1 MVRGVD
7 FLRLYQEF
15 GLGPDAD
22 FEQLK
27 LAYRRR
33 VSVLHPDRM
42 DAGDAISQDLAN
54 QHLQRLTTL
63 YEAAARFHRQHGRLP
78 GAVPTARSGAS
89 GAGAP
94 AHARRTTDAVNAA
107 RVTIDSTPAPAPR
120 RRRAWLAALAIIGA
134 LALTAWFGVA
144 LDETDHV
151 GTTAPDPVAPMPTTS
166 AARRPSAAPAEGI
179 RLGMSEREVA
189 RILGEPVTRDATR
202 WDYGPS
208 WVRFDDGVV
217 ESWYSSPLRRLR
229 IANTPPA
236 TRPAPDAPEPSNR

>member
-22 FEQLK
+22 FEQLR

-33 VSVLHPDRM
+33 VSVLHPDRL
-42 DAGDAISQDLAN
+42 DATDAISQDLAN

-78 GAVPTARSGAS
+78 GAVAAVRSGAPRAS
-89 GAGAP
+89 APTGTSSASNAGDD
-94 AHARRTTDAVNAA
+94 AHATRA
-107 RVTIDSTPAPAPR
+107 
-120 RRRAWLAALAIIGA
+120 RRAWPAAIVIATA
-134 LALTAWFGVA
+134 LALTAWFGFA

-151 GTTAPDPVAPMPTTS
+151 PAGAFDPAMPAPPAVE
-166 AARRPSAAPAEGI
+166 ARAPAPEPEGI
-179 RLGMSEREVA
+179 RLGMSEADVVRL
-189 RILGEPVTRDATR
+189 LGEPVTREATR

-208 WVRFDDGVV
+208 WVRFRDGSV
-217 ESWYSSPLRRLR
+217 EEWYSSPLRRLR
-229 IANTPPA
+229 IA
-236 TRPAPDAPEPSNR
+236 RSAPVAAPEPGASERLWP